1 MISEPLSP
9 SATSSSDVFPENLLF
24 DDPDADIILQSCDHH
39 EFRLLKL
46 HIIKVSPVLQD
57 RLQSASN
64 SHAKNPTASLP
75 YIRLSESGATVSCL
89 LTFILPMVPVI
100 PSTIEQA
107 MILLWTAQ
115 KYQMDP
121 ILSRIRAV
129 LASQDPPFI
138 RPETAFQVYSFA
150 QTYGLRQEVLQA
162 ARSTLSRPFDFEEL
176 DDVIDTVRGS
186 HLHELWKYHCR
197 VQTHLAND
205 LMAFKKSGVPREK
218 LGQTCSNGTPYLLG
232 NYIDSIAES
241 PALFDITEL
250 QMALLR
256 HTNSQPSRCRCSD
269 IPSKALHAFWMV
281 LTGVVRGCMTKVSAH
296 GLRSN
301 MIPVTA
307 RILPQAGADIVIQ
320 GGPQNNMHH
329 ERLRRAS
336 LLPIVC
342 TCRTAI

>member
-1 MISEPLSP
+1 MLVALQWHAKQVQILDANMFCLELSTMSLSTMSTRMIGEPLSP

-24 DDPDADIILQSCDHH
+24 DDSDADIILQSCDHH

-57 RLQSASN
+57 RLQSASS
-64 SHAKNPTASLP
+64 SHAKNVTASLP
-75 YIRLSESGATVSCL
+75 SIQLSESGATLSCL

-100 PSTIEQA
+100 PSTIEQT

-129 LASQDPPFI
+129 LTSQDPPFI
-138 RPETAFQVYSFA
+138 RPETAFQVYSLA
-150 QTYGLRQEVLQA
+150 QMYGLRQEVLQA
-162 ARSTLSRPFDFEEL
+162 ARSTLSRPFNLEEME
-176 DDVIDTVRGS
+176 DVVDTVRGIY
-186 HLHELWKYHCR
+186 LHELWKYHHR
-197 VQTHLAND
+197 VQTHLATD

-218 LGQTCSNGTPYLLG
+218 LGQPCNNGTRYWLG

-256 HTNSQPSRCRCSD
+256 HTNARPSRCRCAD
-269 IPSKALHAFWMV
+269 IPSKALHAFWTA
-281 LTGVVRGCMTKVSAH
+281 LTDVVHGCMTKVSAH
-296 GLRSN
+296 GLRN
-301 MIPVTA
+301 NVIPVTA
-307 RILPQAGADIVIQ
+307 RIL
-320 GGPQNNMHH
+320 
-329 ERLRRAS
+329 L
-336 LLPIVC
+336 
-342 TCRTAI
+342 